1 MTTEIIINLVILAT
15 VVFLFIKEYFP
26 VDVVAL
32 ITIGVLIVSGLI
44 TPEEG
49 VAGFSNTATVT
60 VAAMFIISAS
70 LFKTGA
76 LVKVT
81 EGLTRIFLFNFW
93 LGIILLMIS
102 VGLISAFINN
112 TPVVAIF
119 IPIIISL
126 AAKTGRSATKILM
139 PLSFASMLGGVC
151 TLIGTST
158 NILVS
163 EVSRQH
169 GATEFGMF
177 DMTPLGLIFFGVGFF
192 YMLFVGIHLIPDRK
206 TDSELT
212 EKFGL
217 GDYLT
222 EIVLTEKA
230 PSVGKTISKSPLVKK
245 LDIDILE
252 LRRNGVKYDNPHREM
267 ELQANDVLKVKCN
280 VESIKKIKEREGV
293 YFKSDIQLRDK
304 DIESDNIVLVEGV
317 IAPNSPFIGKTLKE
331 MNYRNKYHSTVLA
344 IRHKGQLTK
353 DKVATSR
360 LYAGDTLLIEV
371 AKEHL
376 PLLKNLNLG
385 TNSPFLLISEVG
397 LPEYRKEKMPFAI
410 IIILGIILTASLN
423 IAPIMVAA
431 LIGSILLIVTGC
443 IKTNEVYNAINW
455 QIIFLLAGTLSL
467 GVAMQKTG
475 TALFLSELI
484 VFAVGAL
491 GPVAL
496 ISAFYLLTSI
506 LTEMMSNNASAILLA
521 PIAYATAAS
530 LGLDPKP
537 FFMAIAFAASASF
550 MTPIGYQTN
559 TMIYGAGNYRF
570 ADFVK
575 VGTPLNIIF
584 WILATLL
591 IPYFYPF

>member
-1 MTTEIIINLVILAT
+1 MTFEILLVLIILAT

-32 ITIGVLIVSGLI
+32 ITIGLLIISGII

-60 VAAMFIISAS
+60 VAAMFIISAA

-76 LVKVT
+76 LIHVT
-81 EGLTRIFLFNFW
+81 DKLTKLFEYNFW

-102 VGLISAFINN
+102 VGFVSAFINN

-119 IPIIISL
+119 IPVIIGI

-139 PLSFASMLGGVC
+139 PLSFASMFGGVC

-163 EVSRQH
+163 EVSRMHDQP
-169 GATEFGMF
+169 EFGMF

-192 YMLFVGIHLIPDRK
+192 YMLFIGIHLIPDRK
-206 TDSELT
+206 TESELT

-217 GDYLT
+217 GEYLT
-222 EIVLTEKA
+222 EIILTEKA
-230 PSVGKTISKSPLVKK
+230 PSVGKTIAQSPLVKK
-245 LDIDILE
+245 LEIDILE
-252 LRRNGVKYDNPHREM
+252 VVRNGIRYEMPHSDMRLM
-267 ELQANDVLKVKCN
+267 ADDLLKVKCN

-293 YFKSDIQLRDK
+293 YFKSDFKLKDK
-304 DIESDNIVLVEGV
+304 DIETENIILHEAI
-317 IAPNSPFIGKTLKE
+317 IAPNSIFIGKSLKD
-331 MNYRNKYHSTVLA
+331 MNFRNRYHSTVLA
-344 IRHKGQLTK
+344 IRHKGELTREN
-353 DKVATSR
+353 VAKTK
-360 LYAGDTLLIEV
+360 LYAGDALLIETTQ
-371 AKEHL
+371 EHL
-376 PLLKNLNLG
+376 PLLKQLNLSS
-385 TNSPFLLISEVG
+385 NSPFLLLSEVG
-397 LPEYRKEKMPFAI
+397 LPDYRKEKMPYAI

-431 LIGSILLIVTGC
+431 IIGSILLIITGC

-455 QIIFLLAGTLSL
+455 QIVFLLAGTLSL
-467 GVAMQKTG
+467 GVAMQKSG
-475 TALFLSELI
+475 TALFISDYI
-484 VFAVGAL
+484 VLVVGAF
-491 GPVAL
+491 GPMAL
-496 ISAFYLLTSI
+496 VSAFYLLTSI

-521 PIAYATAAS
+521 PIAYATAVS
-530 LGLDPKP
+530 LGVDPKP

-559 TMIYGAGNYRF
+559 TMIYGAGNYKF
-570 ADFVK
+570 SDFVK

-584 WILATLL
+584 WLLATFL